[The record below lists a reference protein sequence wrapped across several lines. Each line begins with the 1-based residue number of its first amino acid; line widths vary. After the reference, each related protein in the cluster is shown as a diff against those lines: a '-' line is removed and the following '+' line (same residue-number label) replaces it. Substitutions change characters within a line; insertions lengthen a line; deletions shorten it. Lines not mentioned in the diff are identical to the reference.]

1 MSKENAIRLLIVDD
15 HTTVRE
21 GLAALL
27 EMEDDI
33 LVVGQADNGRE
44 AIERY
49 HTLQPDVTLMDLRMP
64 EMDGVTAIETIRSE
78 FPAARFIVLTTY
90 DGDVDIYRGV
100 KAGAQGYLLKDV
112 PREVML
118 LSIRAVHAG
127 QMCIPSEVAAKL
139 AGYVTTL
146 QLTEREIEVL
156 RLVAAGKSNQEIGA
170 ALFIAEGTVK
180 AHVGSILNKLGASD
194 RTQAVMVALKRGI
207 LHLE

>member
-1 MSKENAIRLLIVDD
+1 MNKENAIRLLIVDD
-15 HTTVRE
+15 HTMVRE

-27 EMEDDI
+27 GMEEDMQ
-33 LVVGQADNGRE
+33 VVGQADNGRD
-44 AIERY
+44 ALERY
-49 HTLQPDVTLMDLRMP
+49 RELRPDVTLMDLRMP
-64 EMDGVTAIETIRSE
+64 QMDGVQAIETIRSE

-90 DGDVDIYRGV
+90 DGDVDIYRGLR
-100 KAGAQGYLLKDV
+100 AGAQGYLLKDV
-112 PREVML
+112 PSQQML

-127 QMCIPSEVAAKL
+127 QICIPSEVAAKL

-146 QLTEREIEVL
+146 QLTAREIEVL
-156 RLVAAGKSNQEIGA
+156 RLVAAGKSNQEIGT

-180 AHVGSILNKLGASD
+180 AHIGSILNKLDASD